1 MKIDLQGWQAELYKK
16 DGDCE
21 ALCFS
26 VDRDGTVTRHIS
38 QEEWEEFVHHMMQ
51 TISKLSL
58 EDYSKNMGMHTT

>member
-16 DGDCE
+16 DGDRE

-26 VDRDGTVTRHIS
+26 VDRDGTVTHHIS
-38 QEEWEEFVHHMMQ
+38 QEEWEEFVRHMMQ

-58 EDYSKNMGMHTT
+58 EDDSKNMGTHTT